1 MTETREQRLEAALR
15 MVDKCLDHVLEHEQG
30 VRISSV
36 RELIEAALAL
46 APGEAVDLHGDGCQC
61 ARANCTMRRMP
72 VIDDP
77 VISEAMAS
85 LEDWERPDYTLQ
97 TAPAGGAGGAG
108 GSGADGNVG
117 TNGGNTGYCVVCER
131 YGQHKADCRLANGLA
146 AEKAGTQCSPGSHC
160 FLTIDRQKGVLVKI
174 LDIACD
180 PEDGTH
186 GPLAQFTR
194 IAELAQNEVG
204 VGEAKL

>member
-1 MTETREQRLEAALR
+1 

-46 APGEAVDLHGDGCQC
+46 APEEAVDLHGDGCQC

-85 LEDWERPDYTLQ
+85 LEDRGRPDYTLQ
-97 TAPAGGAGGAG
+97 
-108 GSGADGNVG
+108 
-117 TNGGNTGYCVVCER
+117 GYCVVCER
-131 YGQHKADCRLANGLA
+131 YGQHKTGCRLANGLA
-146 AEKAGTQCSPGSHC
+146 AEKAGSHCPPGSHC